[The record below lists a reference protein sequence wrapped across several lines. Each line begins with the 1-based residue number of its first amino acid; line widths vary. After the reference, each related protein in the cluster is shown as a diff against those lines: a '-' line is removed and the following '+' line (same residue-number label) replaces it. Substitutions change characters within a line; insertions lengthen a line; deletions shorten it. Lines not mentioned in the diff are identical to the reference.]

1 MNHPVR
7 LLRVLAML
15 SVLGAVAAGQVR
27 AAVAHAGAL
36 PPIHHVFLIVLENR
50 SFTAA
55 FGPNSPAPYLART
68 LPARGAL
75 LENYYAIGHWSL
87 ANYIAMMS
95 GQAPNPATQRD
106 CLDVNNFRLFKP
118 ALDSHGEA
126 LGVGCVYPPLVK
138 TLPDQLEKAGLSWKG
153 YMEDLGEDSL
163 RDKYGTCTLQ
173 RIGQRDLTGFFT
185 GPDGYTAKHDP
196 FLYFHTILD
205 DQTRCAAHVVNLD
218 KLTQDLRS
226 VATTPS
232 YSFIV
237 PNLCHDGQD
246 EHCGNGTPGGAA
258 GMDGFLKKWVPA
270 ITRSPAYRKDGLLI
284 VTFAQSDGLTPDGYD
299 ACCGEKSLTSN
310 PLKPGFRGPGGGK
323 VGAVALSPFIRP
335 GTVSSLPYNHYALL
349 RTVED
354 IYGLGHLGYA
364 GEPDLRSFG
373 SDIFSRR

>member
-1 MNHPVR
+1 MNRPIHM
-7 LLRVLAML
+7 LRVLAAL
-15 SVLGAVAAGQVR
+15 SVLGIAAAGQAR

-55 FGPNSPAPYLART
+55 FGPKSPAPYLART

-87 ANYIAMMS
+87 ANYIAMVS

-118 ALDSHGEA
+118 ALDSHGQA
-126 LGVGCVYPPLVK
+126 LGVGCVYPALVK
-138 TLPDQLEKAGLSWKG
+138 TLPDQLEKAGHSWKG
-153 YMEDLGEDSL
+153 FMEDLGEDSL

-205 DQTRCAAHVVNLD
+205 DQTRCAARIVNLD
-218 KLTQDLRS
+218 ELTQDLRS

-270 ITRSPAYRKDGLLI
+270 ITGSPAFRKDGLLI
-284 VTFAQSDGLTPDGYD
+284 VTFAQSDGLTPGGYD
-299 ACCGEKSLTSN
+299 ACCGEKPLSSN

-335 GTVSSLPYNHYALL
+335 GTVSSLPYDHYALL

-364 GEPDLRSFG
+364 GEPDLHSFG
-373 SDIFSRR
+373 ADIFSRR